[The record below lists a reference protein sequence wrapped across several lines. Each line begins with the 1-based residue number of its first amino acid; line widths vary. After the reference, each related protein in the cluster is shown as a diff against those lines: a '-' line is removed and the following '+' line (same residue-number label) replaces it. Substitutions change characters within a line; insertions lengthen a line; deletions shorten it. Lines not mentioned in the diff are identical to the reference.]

1 MFNSLKKCIIPI
13 IPKWIEEIEIKYI
26 EIVVLLDMAIRYV
39 FCTEVLVTN
48 VDSIF
53 LNRLMLEKYANQL
66 LEQQFQQYRRSYF
79 LREPLRI

>member
-1 MFNSLKKCIIPI
+1 MFNSLKKCT
-13 IPKWIEEIEIKYI
+13 IPKWIDEIEIKYI

-53 LNRLMLEKYANQL
+53 LNKFYAWKIRKST
-66 LEQQFQQYRRSYF
+66 FWATISAVS
-79 LREPLRI
+79 